1 MLWST
6 GVKAAPRHGIAFGA
20 SVALHLT
27 IAGAALVGSFFPTFE
42 MPEIEFELT
51 EVTLLDPDAI
61 QGDDGPGE
69 MEPPPIPEPPPPPP
83 SPPEVPPPEGGL
95 EPAPPPPSKPSD
107 APDPNA
113 SATTP
118 AEPNRS
124 LGRKNSHV
132 DRLGPANSTF
142 YFLLVPAKIRKMAHA
157 EAAMDIM
164 ASFPDFEYLVDAGGF
179 DPLRDF
185 DHLVIS
191 TPNITDPRQTFLVV
205 DYKMNRDD
213 VRRTI
218 ERAATRR
225 GEVIEW
231 LDEDGVVRGN
241 PRPADPTREDWDP
254 RWFVLP
260 EDTKIAAYIREEF
273 VPSLL
278 KEDVGPEK
286 TASNYVANLA
296 KLRRFAGRIPTAG
309 FQFLQKDIYAALK
322 SVRGLP
328 FPLPDALE
336 VTMEAAEEPELLIRA
351 TFLNDGDAKATELW
365 MRDEL
370 PRIINSNILY
380 KLKMKWIYE
389 LFEIER
395 DGADLKL
402 WAQLD
407 ADQTKLLL
415 TLARDLVAKVQRK
428 DPAELEASRQQRAE
442 NWKKRKGGKLP
453 PTALD
458 ELEADAAASTRPAS
472 GTASRAEPRGDAPAA
487 PTPAARDLP
496 PVQPVLPPR

>member
-6 GVKAAPRHGIAFGA
+6 GVKAAPRHGIALGA
-20 SVALHLT
+20 SVALHLVL
-27 IAGAALVGSFFPTFE
+27 AGAALIGSLVPNLE

-61 QGDDGPGE
+61 QGDDGPGD
-69 MEPPPIPEPPPPPP
+69 MEAPPILAPPPPPP
-83 SPPEVPPPEGGL
+83 TPEIPPPPEKGL
-95 EPAPPPPSKPSD
+95 EPAPPPPSKSAD
-107 APDPNA
+107 ETDPNSA
-113 SATTP
+113 ATTP

-142 YFLLVPAKIRKMAHA
+142 YFLLVPAKIRKMDHA

-205 DYKMNRDD
+205 DYKMSRDD

-218 ERAATRR
+218 ERAASRR

-231 LDEDGVVRGN
+231 LDEGGVMRAN
-241 PRPADPTREDWDP
+241 PRPSDPTREDWDP

-260 EDTKIAAYIREEF
+260 EDTKIAAYIREEY
-273 VPSLL
+273 VPALL
-278 KEDVGPEK
+278 KEEAGPEK
-286 TASNYVANLA
+286 TASNYVANLS
-296 KLRRFAGRIPTAG
+296 KLRRFAGRIPSAG
-309 FQFLQKDIYAALK
+309 FQFLQRDIYAALK

-336 VTMEAAEEPELLIRA
+336 VTMEAAEAPELLIRA
-351 TFLNDGDAKATELW
+351 TFLNEGDAKATELW
-365 MRDEL
+365 MRNEL

-407 ADQTKLLL
+407 EDQTKLLL
-415 TLARDLVAKVQRK
+415 TLASDLVAKVQRK
-428 DPAELEASRQQRAE
+428 DATELEASRQRRAD

-453 PTALD
+453 PTVLD
-458 ELEADAAASTRPAS
+458 EGETSPVPPSTPAS
-472 GTASRAEPRGDAPAA
+472 DTPRRAEPKDAPAA
-487 PTPAARDLP
+487 PAPAPRVLP
-496 PVQPVLPPR
+496 PVQPRPQRP